1 MKTSFRVVAGALL
14 VSGVSATTL
23 PRADA
28 APTPQRGG
36 TLEFMVA
43 SDPPSFDPHREST
56 FGVIHPI
63 APFYS
68 LLIRI
73 NPDNPSAADDF
84 VCDLCE
90 GAVPAP
96 SADGLEYRFTIR
108 SDVKFHDG
116 TPLSAHDVKASLDKI
131 VFPPESV
138 PSARKAQMSMV
149 ESVAAPDDRTVVIR
163 LRYPSGAFLPALATP
178 FNVIYSKK
186 DLETHGF
193 DWHTKNINGT
203 GPFMF
208 VEMQSGAFVSGKH
221 NPTYHHVGADG
232 KALPYLDGFKALQAP
247 KESVRMQAIRGGR
260 AAMEFRGLP
269 PPTRDALVASLGDK
283 ITVQE
288 SDWNCVLLVT
298 PNHKK
303 PPFDDVRV
311 RRALTLAIDRWGG
324 SEPLSRIA
332 IVKTVGGVVFP
343 GQPLAATREELQEL
357 AGYGPDIEKSRA
369 ESKALLKEA
378 GHEGLAFELNNR
390 AVDQP
395 YKVVGTWLID
405 QWSKVGMK
413 VKQDV
418 IPTGPFYDRLRKKK
432 DFDVSIDFNCQSVI
446 NPLSDVS
453 KFVPGSGDNYT
464 NSDEDPV
471 LSKMY
476 ESMNRTADT
485 AEQRKTM
492 RDFERR
498 VLDEEA
504 SQFVTLWWYR
514 IVPHRSYV
522 QGWKISP
529 SHYLNQSLDG
539 VWIDK
544 SKL

>member
-1 MKTSFRVVAGALL
+1 MKISIGLVTGALL
-14 VSGVSATTL
+14 LGSTAVATL
-23 PRADA
+23 PA
-28 APTPQRGG
+28 AQATAKPQRGG
-36 TLEFMVA
+36 TLDFMVA
-43 SDPPSFDPHREST
+43 SDPPSFDLHRETT

-68 LLIRI
+68 LLVRI
-73 NPDNPSAADDF
+73 NPDNPGSPDDF
-84 VCDLCE
+84 VCDVCE

-96 SADGLEYRFTIR
+96 GADGLEYRFAIR
-108 SDVKFHDG
+108 SDIRFHDG
-116 TPLSAHDVKASLDKI
+116 TPLTAHDVKATLDKI
-131 VFPPESV
+131 IFPGEGV
-138 PSARKAQMSMV
+138 PSARKTQLAMV
-149 ESVAAPDDRTVVIR
+149 ESVAAPDERTLVIR
-163 LRYPSGAFLPALATP
+163 LKYPSGAFLAALATP

-186 DLETHGF
+186 DLDTHGP

-203 GPFMF
+203 GPFVF
-208 VEMQSGAFVSGKH
+208 VEMQSGAFVTGKR
-221 NPTYHHVGADG
+221 NPAYHHKGADG
-232 KALPYLDGFKALQAP
+232 QALPYLDGFKALQAP
-247 KESVRMQAIRGGR
+247 KESIRMQAIRGGR

-269 PPTRDALVASLGDK
+269 PTTRDTLLAALGNKL
-283 ITVQE
+283 TVQE

-298 PNHKK
+298 PNHLK

-343 GQPLAATREELQEL
+343 GHPLAATREELQTL
-357 AGYGPDIEKSRA
+357 AGYGPDIDASRA
-369 ESKALLKEA
+369 EAKRLLAEA
-378 GHEGLAFELNNR
+378 GHAGLAFELNNR

-395 YKVVGTWLID
+395 YKAVGTWLID

-413 VKQDV
+413 VRQEV

-432 DFDVSIDFNCQSVI
+432 DFDVSIDFNCQSLV

-453 KFVPGSGDNYT
+453 KFVAGSGDNYA
-464 NSDEDPV
+464 NHEDPV
-471 LSKMY
+471 SVQLFDA
-476 ESMNRTADT
+476 MNRTGDT
-485 AEQRKTM
+485 AEQRRLM

-522 QGWKISP
+522 QGWTISP

-539 VWIDK
+539 VWIDR
-544 SKL
+544 SRL